1 MKHIVYKIMNNL
13 NSKIYIGVHST
24 EDVSD
29 SYMGS
34 GVNIKKSIAKHGVEN
49 FSKDILFIFDS
60 YDEMLAKEAELVD
73 EAFVLRTDTYNAAIG
88 GLGAPWKM
96 AHRDDAEELRRK
108 ISKNTSLGMTNDVKK
123 RIAKSKTGS
132 KHSKKTKDLISKT
145 ISDAYHGSPM
155 DRTGSKISLEH
166 KAAIS
171 KALKG
176 RENKVSI
183 VIKGIQFEY
192 YSKAAEHFNVTGV
205 TIRNWIKDGKED
217 CYKD

>member
-1 MKHIVYKIMNNL
+1 MKHLVYKITNNV

-24 EDVSD
+24 EDIND

-34 GVNIKKSIAKHGVEN
+34 GVNIKKSIAKHGIEN

-60 YDEMLAKEAELVD
+60 YEEMMAKEAELVD
-73 EAFVLRTDTYNAAIG
+73 EAFVLRTDTYNAALG
-88 GLGAPWKM
+88 GLGAPWKLE
-96 AHRDDAEELRRK
+96 HRKDAEELRRK
-108 ISKNTSLGMTNDVKK
+108 ISENTSLGMTIEGRRKISEARKK
-123 RIAKSKTGS
+123 NGNSKEQRAKV
-132 KHSKKTKDLISKT
+132 SKKISE
-145 ISDAYHGSPM
+145 AYRGSRM
-155 DRTGSKISLEH
+155 DRTGPKISAEH

-192 YSKAAEHFNVTGV
+192 YSKAAEYFNVTGA
-205 TIRNWIKDGKED
+205 TIRNWIKVGKED
-217 CYKD
+217 CYKN